1 MSKTFSL
8 AAKRAANAEQEQE
21 SRLEFEI
28 EGTEDKLYIR
38 PPKEGQIALVM
49 SVMGG
54 YSEGSEQVATVINVF
69 MNMLVEESAQVI
81 KRRLLD
87 MEDDFDLEDVMSI
100 LQWAVEQSAA
110 RPTKSPR
117 GSTPSRTSTGPSS
130 TESAPVRALTR
141 SRSPR
146 TASAT

>member
-1 MSKTFSL
+1 MSKSFAL
-8 AAKRAANAEQEQE
+8 AAKRAAGDQVEDTSLPFN
-21 SRLEFEI
+21 I
-28 EGTEDKLYIR
+28 EGTEQELYIR

-54 YSEGSEQVATVINVF
+54 LADGTEQVATVINVF
-69 MNMLVEESAQVI
+69 MNMLDADSAQII

-87 MEDDFDLEDVMSI
+87 IDDEFDLEDVMAI
-100 LQWAVEQSAA
+100 LEWAVEEAAA
-110 RPTKSPR
+110 RPTRSPS
-117 GSTPSRTSTGPSS
+117 GSTGSQRSPGKSS
-130 TESAPVRALTR
+130 TDGAPVRALTR